1 MKPLNSGHLRV
12 LKNLS
17 VIKRCRLFGGS
28 LIKIA
33 TFGTKHFV
41 RYYGKKNHWHLLRS
55 SKSYR
60 AIKSSVTQNSKF
72 NLPHATTQDKKN
84 HQYVSSD
91 KATGPNVIPVKF
103 IKLSTSVIDRH
114 LAYIINKDIDLN
126 CYSENGKIVNV
137 RLIFK
142 KDEKTKVK
150 NDQPVSLLNM
160 FPKIY
165 ERFIHGNL
173 TLL

>member
-1 MKPLNSGHLRV
+1 MSHLGLNT
-12 LKNLS
+12 LS
-17 VIKRCRLFGGS
+17 AIQVMSAIWD
-28 LIKIA
+28 
-33 TFGTKHFV
+33 V
-41 RYYGKKNHWHLLRS
+41 RYWEVSLYFTWWNYGRKNHCHLSRS
-55 SKSYR
+55 FKCYR

-91 KATGPNVIPVKF
+91 KATGPNGIPVKF
-103 IKLSTSVIDRH
+103 IKLSTGVIDRH
-114 LAYIINKDIDLN
+114 LANIINKDIDLN

-142 KDEKTKVK
+142 KDEKTQVK
-150 NDQPVSLLNM
+150 NYQPVSLLNM
-160 FPKIY
+160 FSKFY

>member
-1 MKPLNSGHLRV
+1 MPHLGLNI
-12 LKNLS
+12 LS
-17 VIKRCRLFGGS
+17 AIWD
-28 LIKIA
+28 
-33 TFGTKHFV
+33 V
-41 RYYGKKNHWHLLRS
+41 RYWEVSLYFTWWNYGKKNHWHLLRS

-60 AIKSSVTQNSKF
+60 AIKLSVTQNSKF

-91 KATGPNVIPVKF
+91 KATGPNVVPVKF

-114 LAYIINKDIDLN
+114 LAYITNKDIDLN
-126 CYSENGKIVNV
+126 CYSENGKVVNV